1 MLNVLKIEE
10 NYTLRPF
17 LSICVVYFIF
27 MIPFVLNNA
36 LTLEKLGKVIRQ
48 RCKQLNLT
56 LEDIES
62 VTGISRK
69 TLIKLEKGGD
79 VRFSTL
85 TTVISF
91 LGLRLDLAEQKAVR
105 GARGDRRWQLVLIV
119 EQTARFLFNRLP
131 NGQTFFPPFRLK
143 TAFNS

>member
-1 MLNVLKIEE
+1 
-10 NYTLRPF
+10 
-17 LSICVVYFIF
+17 

-79 VRFSTL
+79 VRQRTAGVGTDCLPCQS
-85 TTVISF
+85 
-91 LGLRLDLAEQKAVR
+91 RLH
-105 GARGDRRWQLVLIV
+105 GWQCEL
-119 EQTARFLFNRLP
+119 
-131 NGQTFFPPFRLK
+131 
-143 TAFNS
+143 

>member
-1 MLNVLKIEE
+1 
-10 NYTLRPF
+10 
-17 LSICVVYFIF
+17 

-79 VRFSTL
+79 VRLSTL

-105 GARGDRRWQLVLIV
+105 GARGDRRWQLALIV